1 MKSSK
6 KKYFFKIYYIA
17 KEKYHGSQRQ
27 DNVLTIEDCI
37 INVLQERKYIDN
49 LDASEFEFASRTDR
63 YVSARGAV
71 FSLIPNKKPI
81 LMELN
86 SFLPKEIGIWA
97 HSVVPRDYSP
107 RFNAISRHYRYIIPK
122 SLRFLKN
129 HYDFDLD
136 LINKACAQ
144 LEGTHNFQNF
154 SKRDSTINNTT
165 RTLEKVELQI
175 INDTII
181 IDFLSEAFL
190 RQQIRRMVQKLLEV
204 GTNKMSYDEFLDLF
218 DASKFESYQPANPK
232 GLILWDIK
240 YDSHV
245 SFQEDAKSL
254 ERMEN
259 YFLQKKQERWLQ
271 YRLFSCLQED
281 NFR

>member
-1 MKSSK
+1 MSSK

-27 DNVLTIEDCI
+27 DNVLTIEDRI
-37 INVLQERKYIDN
+37 INVLQARKYINN

-71 FSLIPNKKPI
+71 FSLIPKKKPI

-86 SFLPKEIGIWA
+86 SFLPQEIGIWA
-97 HSVVPRDYSP
+97 HSIVPKDYSP

-122 SLRFLKN
+122 SLSYLNN

-136 LINKACAQ
+136 SFKKACDQ
-144 LEGTHNFQNF
+144 LQGTHNFQNF
-154 SKRDSTINNTT
+154 SKRDSTINNTS
-165 RTLEKVELQI
+165 RTLDKVEFQI

-181 IDFLSEAFL
+181 IDFISEAFL

-204 GTNKMSYDEFLDLF
+204 GMNKLSFDEFLNLF
-218 DASKFESYQPANPK
+218 DISEFVSYQPANPK
-232 GLILWDIK
+232 GLILWEIK

-245 SFQEDAKSL
+245 NFQDDAKSL

-259 YFLQKKQERWLQ
+259 YFIQKKQEKWLQ
-271 YRLFSCLQED
+271 HKLFNCLQED